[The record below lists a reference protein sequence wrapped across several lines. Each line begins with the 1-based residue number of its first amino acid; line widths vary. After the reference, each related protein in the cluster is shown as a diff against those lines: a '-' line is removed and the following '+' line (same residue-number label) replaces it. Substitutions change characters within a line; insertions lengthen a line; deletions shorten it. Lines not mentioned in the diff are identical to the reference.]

1 MRNILMCAVVLICAE
16 SALAQSAPQ
25 APPMQNPA
33 ANLPQYRTPRRGAR
47 RLGKPARTTAELPP
61 NTPVVT
67 LDGVCDRPHRTAA
80 TSDCKTVITRA
91 QIDSLINTLEPDAP
105 STANRQFSI
114 NYARLLAASD
124 LAEQRHLD
132 SNPAVAHELEV
143 QLKLARME
151 VLADSLLREIR
162 KQTEAIPESEIR
174 KYYTDHQGFF
184 EQVQLQRV
192 YLPKSNP
199 DSGQPLDNEVVTTK
213 AEELQ
218 ARAAAGEDF
227 DQLQQE
233 GYKNLGIK
241 ASLPPTKLGL
251 LPRTKFSPDDAN
263 LIFEMQPGGVTP
275 LLDSEGA
282 ILILKLEAKK
292 TISLEDARAEIE
304 TLLLHDRLDQELR
317 EATKSVK
324 AQFNLKYLDMQTAP
338 ELFPPSIL
346 APGSM
351 KRGIAPTPT
360 QHP

>member
-1 MRNILMCAVVLICAE
+1 
-16 SALAQSAPQ
+16 
-25 APPMQNPA
+25 
-33 ANLPQYRTPRRGAR
+33 
-47 RLGKPARTTAELPP
+47 
-61 NTPVVT
+61 VT
-67 LDGVCDRPHRTAA
+67 LDGVCDRAQKAAA
-80 TSDCKTVITRA
+80 TSGCKTVITRA
-91 QIDSLINTLEPDAP
+91 QMDSLIDMLEPDAP

-132 SNPAVAHELEV
+132 SNPEVAKELQV

-162 KQTEAIPESEIR
+162 MKTEAIPEPEIR
-174 KYYTDHQGFF
+174 KYYTDHQDYF
-184 EQVQLQRV
+184 EQVELQRV
-192 YLPKSNP
+192 YLPKSAP
-199 DSGQPLDNEVVTTK
+199 DSGQPGDNAAVK
-213 AEELQ
+213 AKADELQ

-233 GYKNLGIK
+233 AYKDLGIK
-241 ASLPPTKLGL
+241 GTLPPTKLGF
-251 LPRTKFSPDDAN
+251 LPRTKFSPDDAK
-263 LIFEMQPGGVTP
+263 LVFQMQPGGVSP

-282 ILILKLEAKK
+282 MLILKLESKK
-292 TISLEDARAEIE
+292 TISMEDARTEIE

-324 AQFNLKYLDMQTAP
+324 AQFNLKYLDMQAEP